1 METAAKETAKG
12 EDTMAR
18 RDFLKIALV
27 TAAALSVA
35 GGASAQEKKKITIAT
50 SSASVPAGAA
60 RIAKE
65 MGLFTKYGIDANVT
79 PMDTGITATSGLLA
93 GSLDFVTTG
102 PSDVVLAQGNG
113 QDVVAITNGYKGFAA
128 NIVISK
134 AVQQKSGVAANA
146 PIKERLKVLN
156 GLTIAST
163 SSGST
168 FTVGLKTAAESV
180 GSKVNVVYMAQPA
193 MIAAFQTGA
202 IDGFT
207 VSAPYYVQP
216 VLAGTGVMWVSGPR
230 GDFPSDNAP
239 ANSSV
244 VIAKRDFVVANPE
257 LTKRVVAVFEDFW
270 KAVEERPAEVKVAM
284 KKLWPDMDDKT
295 LDVVFDVE
303 AGGFK
308 AKRLTVDDMAHDI
321 AFMKLGGVALP
332 KADSLDPRKML
343 YP

>member
-1 METAAKETAKG
+1 
-12 EDTMAR
+12 MAR
-18 RDFLKIALV
+18 HTLLSLAL
-27 TAAALSVA
+27 AAATAISMA
-35 GGASAQEKKKITIAT
+35 GGAQAQEKKKITIAT

-65 MGLFTKYGIDANVT
+65 LGLFEKYGIEASVT

-134 AVQQKSGVAANA
+134 AVQEKSGVSPNA

-193 MIAAFQTGA
+193 MVAAFQRGA

-207 VSAPYYVQP
+207 VASPYFTP
-216 VLAGTGVMWVSGPR
+216 PLLAGTGVMWVSGPR
-230 GDFPSDNAP
+230 GDFPPDNAP
-239 ANSSV
+239 ANSVV
-244 VIAKRDFVVANPE
+244 VIAKRDFLAANPE
-257 LTKRVVAVFEDFW
+257 LTKRVVAAFEDFW
-270 KAVEERPAEVKVAM
+270 KAVGERPNDVKAAM
-284 KKLWPDMDDKT
+284 KRLWPDMDDKT
-295 LDVVFDVE
+295 LDLVFEVE
-303 AGGFK
+303 SNGFK
-308 AKRLTVDDMAHDI
+308 ATRLTVDDMAHDI